1 MKKIKSND
9 EMLIELIK
17 TNDQILNALLRE
29 RIVMFMEMTKKDIEE
44 NPENWENSFINS
56 SLYLA
61 LCKNVDE
68 KIGFNN

>member
-17 TNDQILNALLRE
+17 TNAPILNALLRE

-44 NPENWENSFINS
+44 NPEKWSNGFIDT
-56 SLYLA
+56 SLYIA
-61 LCKNVDE
+61 LCDNVNN

>member
-1 MKKIKSND
+1 
-9 EMLIELIK
+9 
-17 TNDQILNALLRE
+17 
-29 RIVMFMEMTKKDIEE
+29 MFLEMTKKSIEE
-44 NPENWENSFINS
+44 NPENWENGFINS

>member
-17 TNDQILNALLRE
+17 TNAPILNAILRE
-29 RIVMFMEMTKKDIEE
+29 RIVMFMEMTKSSIEE
-44 NPENWENSFINS
+44 NPEKWENGFINS
-56 SLYLA
+56 SLYIA
-61 LCKNVDE
+61 LCKNVDD